1 MPQFEFA
8 TFPSQ
13 IVWLTITFVALYL
26 IMSLFALPKV
36 GGVIEQ
42 RTNRIAGDLDEAERL
57 RREAERSSDVY
68 QAALAEARA
77 RAHGIHQETRDQTA
91 AELDKVRQSVEAE
104 LEAKLAA
111 AEARISEMRG
121 KALGAIKDI
130 AIDSASEIVEVLTG
144 LQADR
149 ASVAQAVENAKGA

>member
-121 KALGAIKDI
+121 KALGEIKDI